1 MYLLYF
7 VRGEYAYIPVCF
19 VCTRHPSIRAPIP
32 HRPASSVQKRK
43 MSSRSMSGMSSREL
57 KEAAARLPFYRLRFA
72 DGYVFRHKANSEQEL
87 ITIAANHYWWGEE
100 KPAPEDIRLT
110 IKSRRNNTRVGN

>member
-1 MYLLYF
+1 
-7 VRGEYAYIPVCF
+7 
-19 VCTRHPSIRAPIP
+19 
-32 HRPASSVQKRK
+32 
-43 MSSRSMSGMSSREL
+43 MSGMSSREL
-57 KEAAARLPFYRLRFA
+57 KEAAARLPFSRLRFA

-110 IKSRRNNTRVGN
+110 IKSRRNNIFYIVDAPGYPRGVNTVDDF